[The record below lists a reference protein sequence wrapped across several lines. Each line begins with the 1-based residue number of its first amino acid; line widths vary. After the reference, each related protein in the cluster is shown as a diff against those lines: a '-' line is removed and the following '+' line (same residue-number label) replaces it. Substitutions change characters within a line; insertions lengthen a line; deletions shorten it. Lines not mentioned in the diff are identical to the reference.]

1 MQNLIQLVLHND
13 KDRIHI
19 LIAKKGKGKL
29 QTNLF
34 RNKKRI
40 ANEHCKDRNLIAE
53 AQM

>member
-40 ANEHCKDRNLIAE
+40 ANEHCKDRNLITE
-53 AQM
+53 AQK